1 MVNLLR
7 ALGVLAAAA
16 LAGCVSPRVFVLHSP
31 MQPTNTQ
38 QVTYT
43 ATANDS
49 DGVSSIEIW
58 ENRNTLTTC
67 TNGMQCAT
75 PVSTTRLTTCNFS
88 PALTNATCTFTT
100 SSGYP
105 DGSFVGYKAIAR
117 DTTGRTGSEG
127 WIYFAGG
134 AFPWP
139 NNPIPIYGKG
149 APAEKIDLVF
159 IPDTDFGGNNNQF
172 IQAVTGLVTN
182 GYLSQ
187 QAFARDV
194 RTWRGFW
201 NLYVTYQ
208 TGDARGYGSG
218 CNQAPSNWANL
229 RTIVDAGGIV
239 HVNNLRDC
247 GGRPP
252 GGIFSILVGN
262 NQTLVHES
270 GHSVFDLADE
280 YCCDGGYWQTSPHPN
295 LSPSQSACQSNATAH
310 GWPTSACAQ
319 LTTPSCGGGASSSW
333 WRSDLGNDLMQC
345 GNTFGRA
352 DESRIFWM
360 YFDQCAGTAG
370 C

>member
-1 MVNLLR
+1 MDKRLR
-7 ALGVLAAAA
+7 ASGILLLFTLAA
-16 LAGCVSPRVFVLHSP
+16 CTSPRVFVLHAP

-38 QVTYT
+38 PVTYT
-43 ATANDS
+43 ATASDS
-49 DGVSSIEIW
+49 DGVASIEIW
-58 ENRNTLTTC
+58 ENRNTLTVC
-67 TNGMQCAT
+67 SNGMQCAT

-88 PALTNATCTFTT
+88 PAQTNATCPFTT
-100 SSGYP
+100 SAGYP
-105 DGSFVGYKAIAR
+105 DGSFIGYRAVAR

-127 WIYFAGG
+127 WIYFAAG

-159 IPDTDFGGNNNQF
+159 IPDTDFGGNNNNF

-187 QAFARDV
+187 QAFATEV

-208 TGDARGYGSG
+208 TGDARGFGSG
-218 CNQAPSNWANL
+218 CNQAPGNWANL
-229 RTIVDAGGIV
+229 RTIVDAGAIV
-239 HVNNLRDC
+239 HVNALRDC

-252 GGIFSILVGN
+252 GGIFSIGVGA
-262 NQTLVHES
+262 NQTLLHET
-270 GHSVFDLADE
+270 GHAVFDLADE
-280 YCCDGGYWQTSPHPN
+280 YCCDGGYWQASPHGNMFPT
-295 LSPSQSACQSNATAH
+295 QAACQASATSH
-310 GWPTSACAQ
+310 GWPTTDCNQ
-319 LTTPSCGGGASSSW
+319 LSTPNCGGGTSSTW
-333 WRSDLGNDLMQC
+333 WRSDGGGDLMQC

-352 DESRIFWM
+352 DRARIFWM
-360 YFDQCAGTAG
+360 YFDQCLGATG